1 LEQQSEPTNE
11 EIMKG
16 KFEAKVLILIFFIL
30 TVSCKSYRNVERLH
44 PKMERNLEGYFIAE
58 SEFEKIK
65 KGEKILVKLTSGEKH
80 YMYFASFEE
89 KILRGQVWVV
99 YGPRVKINPSNL
111 EIPLEKIYKI
121 KVLRFDPVLTIGIP
135 VGLLGGFFTAMI
147 ISWYNFG
154 NSGPAI

>member
-1 LEQQSEPTNE
+1 
-11 EIMKG
+11 MKR
-16 KFEAKVLILIFFIL
+16 KFEANGLNLILIFLLL
-30 TVSCKSYRNVERLH
+30 TVSCKSYRNVEKLQ
-44 PKMERNLEGYFIAE
+44 PKMKKNLEGYFVAE

-80 YMYFASFEE
+80 YMYYASFEE

-121 KVLRFDPVLTIGIP
+121 KVLRFDPGLTIGIP
-135 VGLLGGFFTAMI
+135 VGILVGFYIAMI
-147 ISWYNFG
+147 ISY
-154 NSGPAI
+154 SQL